1 MSQVNAATVASHLL
15 DIAKIENV
23 PLTPLK
29 LMKLVYLCEG
39 WSLAL
44 RDSSIIR
51 EEVEAWQYGPV
62 IPELYQLIKHFRA
75 SPVNQI
81 VCSTEALSEEQMSLC
96 QSVYNSYKHLTGIQ
110 LSDLTHQ
117 PGTPWSAVWQ
127 KNTSNNTIPTSMIK
141 DHFNQLKI
149 SRG

>member
-1 MSQVNAATVASHLL
+1 MSQITAATVANHLL
-15 DIAKIENV
+15 SIAKEESV

-44 RDSSIIR
+44 RKDSLIR

-62 IPELYQLIKHFRA
+62 IPALYHVIKSYRA
-75 SPVNQI
+75 SPV
-81 VCSTEALSEEQMSLC
+81 EQVGSSVESMDAEQKDLIA
-96 QSVYNSYKHLTGIQ
+96 SVYAAYKHLTGIQ

-117 PGTPWSAVWQ
+117 PGTPWSQ
-127 KNTSNNTIPTSMIK
+127 SFSKNSRNTTIPTSLIR
-141 DHFNQLKI
+141 DHFVDLAAQ
-149 SRG
+149 RA